1 MFAKYCGIVF
11 GIIAATLFVG
21 IASAGEK
28 EPVAVLELGGA
39 SAWNVPEKLLLE
51 EEPKLKKYDEARSF
65 VATVSG

>member
-1 MFAKYCGIVF
+1 MSYNHLCGQRVRAKRMFAKYRGIVC

-51 EEPKLKKYDEARSF
+51 EEP
-65 VATVSG
+65 